1 MPLTRDFRET
11 IQARVEREPSFG
23 DELLSQG
30 VECLLSGDVN
40 TGKAI
45 LRDYVNA
52 TIGFQEL
59 GTLTAKSPKSLMRMF
74 APSGNPQ
81 ARNLLQVTRHL
92 QEREGLHLPSP
103 SGSLPPLRSRQHLLL
118 QALRRDG
125 APALSAPFR
134 AALPGQPPGPSQACG
149 APAALARTSPAPGAG
164 EPGRRTES
172 DASPFDPHGAAAC
185 SGADAARAS
194 RNTALRGT
202 SASTARAS
210 SDRAPLRSTSVNG
223 SENVDGW
230 ESFKTVL
237 SLTAYHSFVGEVEAQ
252 SPPRYAALTLHPV
265 TNFWP

>member
-11 IQARVEREPSFG
+11 IQARVERDPSFG

-194 RNTALRGT
+194 RNTALRVPPP
-202 SASTARAS
+202 RPP
-210 SDRAPLRSTSVNG
+210 APAATGRRCAAPRST
-223 SENVDGW
+223 DR
-230 ESFKTVL
+230 KTSMAGKASKRYCHSRRITL
-237 SLTAYHSFVGEVEAQ
+237 SLEKWRLNHPHDT
-252 SPPRYAALTLHPV
+252 PP
-265 TNFWP
+265 